1 MKTLTHSGKLIEVK
15 KPDPELITL
24 IDIAAGLSRQFRFNS
39 LTVLPYTVAQH
50 SVIVSRICKNPK
62 AQLLALLH
70 DASEAY
76 LHDIPTPIK
85 NALPDYQRLEDK
97 WMKAIHQ
104 AILWDEFYENLD
116 EPETLESEWR
126 DADKLALAHE
136 VSTIAYH
143 KEAFGI
149 ELIPEILQIQELRE
163 HHILSPDDAFVVYMT
178 RFNDVLQLLK

>member
-1 MKTLTHSGKLIEVK
+1 MKTLTHSGKLIDVK
-15 KPDPELITL
+15 KPDPELINLT
-24 IDIAAGLSRQFRFNS
+24 DIAAGLSRQFRFNG

-85 NALPDYQRLEDK
+85 RVLPDYRRLEAK
-97 WMKAIHQ
+97 WMSAIHK
-104 AILWDEFYENLD
+104 AILWDGFYENLD
-116 EPETLESEWR
+116 EPETLEAEWMN
-126 DADKLALAHE
+126 ADSIALAHE

-149 ELIPEILQIQELRE
+149 ELVPEILQIQELRE
-163 HHILSPDDAFVVYMT
+163 HHILSLNDAFMVYMT
-178 RFNDVLQLLK
+178 RFNEVLQILK